1 MKPTQYSL
9 QAVPRED
16 KMEKLW
22 ILMSL
27 LTVCCALTKDM
38 SGKVFV
44 FPGSADPYEVK
55 LKTSKNSFGSLT
67 SCLRY
72 KTDDTFQHTL
82 LSLSTTSHTIGFH
95 ILVSDTN
102 KITLT
107 AADTDTDFSSLD
119 LAGNTWHRICA
130 TWCSDTGLGQLWL
143 DGKHTVKKSTSS
155 GSVVSGSPEFT
166 LGKGLL
172 GIVDYETV
180 FIGMISD
187 VHTWDY
193 VLSPTE
199 LQHYMDNTEF
209 LTGNV
214 HNWRALDFSITGK
227 VLEEED
233 LML

>member
-1 MKPTQYSL
+1 
-9 QAVPRED
+9 
-16 KMEKLW
+16 
-22 ILMSL
+22 
-27 LTVCCALTKDM
+27 M

-44 FPGSADPYEVK
+44 FPGSDDPYEVK

-72 KTDDTFQHTL
+72 KTDQTDPHPL
-82 LSLSTTSHTIGFH
+82 LSLTTTSHPMGFYVL
-95 ILVSDTN
+95 ISEAN
-102 KITLT
+102 KISLT
-107 AADTDTDFSSLD
+107 AADTETSFSSLD

-130 TWCSDTGLGQLWL
+130 TWCSDTGLAQLWL
-143 DGKHTVKKSTSS
+143 DGKPTIKKSS
-155 GSVVSGSPEFT
+155 GSGSAVSGSPEFT
-166 LGKGLL
+166 LGKG
-172 GIVDYETV
+172 VTSTTMAMEFN

-199 LQHYMDNTEF
+199 LQHYMDDTEF